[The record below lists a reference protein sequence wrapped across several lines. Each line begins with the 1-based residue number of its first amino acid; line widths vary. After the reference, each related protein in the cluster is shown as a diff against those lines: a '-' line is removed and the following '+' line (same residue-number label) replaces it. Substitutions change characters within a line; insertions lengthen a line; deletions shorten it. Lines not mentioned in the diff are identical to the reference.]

1 MKNKKFVSGLDH
13 INITVDNFD
22 ETIDWYRRVFNFK
35 LVEKGIKDEKPWG
48 ILKSGKALLCM
59 YEQIGL
65 NGHDPELLRIKGFH
79 SMSHFGLRINDKQK
93 WLSIIKDEKLDI
105 LYGGVIEWPFSSA
118 WYLKDPS
125 GWEIEVALWNND
137 KIQFHY
143 D

>member
-93 WLSIIKDEKLDI
+93 WLSIIKDEKLMKSYQNKSRRRLLDKFT
-105 LYGGVIEWPFSSA
+105 W
-118 WYLKDPS
+118 
-125 GWEIEVALWNND
+125 D
-137 KIQFHY
+137 KISKEY
-143 D
+143 ENELI